1 MNIKPILISQLAK
14 LILGTQLWQDCRT
27 FVLSIESTS
36 YSGTEKRIHVL
47 NSLQAVF
54 NDISVALLN
63 CGIELAVAW
72 VRSQQP

>member
-1 MNIKPILISQLAK
+1 MNVKPILINQLAK
-14 LILGTQLWQDCRT
+14 LILGTQLWTDCRA

-36 YSGTEKRIHVL
+36 YTGVEKRTRVL
-47 NSLQAVF
+47 NSLQTVF
-54 NDISVALLN
+54 GDLSEALLN